1 MEALMNFNND
11 WPLPRPNTT
20 LKIGREG
27 VLTPVTEA
35 NSMAGTFSLL
45 ASPVMAEAVQRAHE
59 LRVSSDAEVFHQ
71 LRVAFRKLRAL
82 YWACAPLLSDQL
94 TADAIAEFR
103 RLAAVAGATRD
114 WDIAGELLQRAR
126 VSGSSTEVLFA
137 AVQEKRAQAV
147 VLSQSTIVSA
157 GIEALLSDVLR
168 HSETTLQS
176 CGNDI
181 PVQVF
186 AEQRVRLAE
195 RALNKRS
202 RYAAR
207 QKTADEEDLH
217 DVRKAGKKLRYLLE
231 FFQPL
236 IRGAHDRAIKK
247 LSSAQDKLGQFNDLA
262 ASETLIRGASFS
274 EVPPDVVQEALLWI
288 EKQKDRRR
296 RAASRRVRAI
306 VA

>member
-1 MEALMNFNND
+1 
-11 WPLPRPNTT
+11 
-20 LKIGREG
+20 
-27 VLTPVTEA
+27 
-35 NSMAGTFSLL
+35 
-45 ASPVMAEAVQRAHE
+45 
-59 LRVSSDAEVFHQ
+59 
-71 LRVAFRKLRAL
+71 L
-82 YWACAPLLSDQL
+82 YWAYAPLLSDQL

-126 VSGSSTEVLFA
+126 VSGASTEVLFA

-147 VLSQSTIVSA
+147 LLSQSTIVSA
-157 GIEALLSDVLR
+157 GIEALLGDVLR

-195 RALNKRS
+195 RALKKRS